1 MDEEKSGKYL
11 LYYLQSTWAILD
23 TILSVLC
30 SRNTV
35 SELPTLWI
43 KDGS

>member
-1 MDEEKSGKYL
+1 MDEEKNGKYYC
-11 LYYLQSTWAILD
+11 YYLQSTWAILNLQFY
-23 TILSVLC
+23 IKC